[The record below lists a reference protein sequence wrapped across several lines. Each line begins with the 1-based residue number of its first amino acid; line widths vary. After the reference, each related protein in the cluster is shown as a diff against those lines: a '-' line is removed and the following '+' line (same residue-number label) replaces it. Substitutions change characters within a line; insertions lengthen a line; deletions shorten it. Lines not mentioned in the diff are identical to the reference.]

1 MRRQLPVVLLLS
13 FIAVT
18 PAVAREGF
26 GFSKRAVEMT
36 RTVPPALTLGSRH
49 VKVAVKSER
58 ASRSEDAQTL
68 QRYVEDAILGGG
80 GTLAT
85 GARGDVNVTVSLDRL
100 DSHEAWE
107 TRTDTEYQQT
117 GTKQEWNSKKNRYE
131 DKPVYGN
138 VEVEKHVKN
147 VTGSLSGAYDIG
159 DRGGVIDSGNLSL
172 NFGKK
177 FDDGKD
183 APPPTQVE
191 DDLLHR
197 AARTVAA
204 RLVPVK
210 DRVNVIMPK
219 GSFENFIPIAE
230 SGAWDRY
237 LAAVQAVPEMRD
249 RRAEAYRQYAL
260 ALGSE
265 GTAYMS
271 DDPQRGL
278 ALIREAVTHYQNAI
292 SWNPDETI
300 FAQAY
305 SSLLSKGAGAP
316 LTRANE
322 SLAAYERWAQH
333 GGGTAAHVASA
344 PSAPAP
350 ARNVLH
356 NQTIVDMVHA
366 GLSDENV
373 ILAIDSA
380 DHTEFDTSPQA
391 LIDLAHAGV
400 SRNVIARMQKKRK

>member
-1 MRRQLPVVLLLS
+1 MARQLAVLLLLS
-13 FIAVT
+13 AVTVT

-26 GFSKRAVEMT
+26 GFSKKAVEMT
-36 RTVPPALTLGSRH
+36 RTIPPALTLGSRH
-49 VKVAVKSER
+49 VKVTVKSER
-58 ASRSEDAQTL
+58 ASRAEDAQTL
-68 QRYVEDAILGGG
+68 QRYVEDAILSGG

-85 GARGDVNVTVSLDRL
+85 GAKGDVNVTVSVDRL

-107 TRTDTEYQQT
+107 TRTDYEYQQT

-131 DKPVYGN
+131 EKPVYGN
-138 VEVEKHVKN
+138 VPVEKNVKN
-147 VTGSLSGAYDIG
+147 VTGSLTGAYDIG
-159 DRGGVIDSGNLSL
+159 DRGGVIDSGSLSL
-172 NFGKK
+172 SYGKK

-260 ALGSE
+260 ALGTE
-265 GTAYMS
+265 GTAYMT
-271 DDPQRGL
+271 DDPQRAL
-278 ALIREAVTHYQNAI
+278 AMIREAVTHYQNAI

-316 LTRANE
+316 LARANE
-322 SLAAYERWAQH
+322 SLAAYERWATH
-333 GGGTAAHVASA
+333 GGGAPTRVAS
-344 PSAPAP
+344 SAPQKQTL
-350 ARNVLH
+350 R

-400 SRNVIARMQKKRK
+400 SRNVIARMQKKTRR

>member
-1 MRRQLPVVLLLS
+1 MARQAAVLLLLS
-13 FIAVT
+13 AIAVT

-26 GFSKRAVEMT
+26 GFSKKAVDMA

-49 VKVAVKSER
+49 VKLSVKSER
-58 ASRSEDAQTL
+58 SSRTDDAQTL
-68 QRYVEDAILGGG
+68 QRYIEEAILSGG
-80 GTLAT
+80 GTLAS
-85 GARGDVNVTVSLDRL
+85 GARGEVNVTVSLDRL

-107 TRTDTEYQQT
+107 TRTDYEYQQT

-131 DKPVYGN
+131 DKAVYGN
-138 VEVEKHVKN
+138 VPVEKHVKN
-147 VTGSLSGAYDIG
+147 VTGTISGAYDIG

-172 NFGKK
+172 NYGRK

-183 APPPTQVE
+183 APPPTTVE

-204 RLVPVK
+204 RLVPVR
-210 DRVNVIMPK
+210 DRVTVIMPK

-260 ALGSE
+260 ALGTE
-265 GTAYMS
+265 GTAYMT
-271 DDPQRGL
+271 DDPHR
-278 ALIREAVTHYQNAI
+278 ALQMIREAVTHYQNAI
-292 SWNPDETI
+292 SDNAEETI
-300 FAQAY
+300 FSQAY
-305 SSLLSKGAGAP
+305 SSLLSRGAGAP
-316 LTRANE
+316 LARANE
-322 SLAAYERWAQH
+322 SLAAYERWASH
-333 GGGTAAHVASA
+333 GGGASSAHVAS
-344 PSAPAP
+344 SAPP
-350 ARNVLH
+350 PKSTMR
-356 NQTIVDMVHA
+356 NQTIVDMVKA

-380 DHTEFDTSPQA
+380 ERTDFDTTPPA

-400 SRNVIARMQKKRK
+400 SKGVIAKMQKKRK